1 MKKNI
6 ILFSLILGTLL
17 LTQCKPTFKIE
28 NAYTQIIGAWA
39 QKEDENVNF
48 VITKKNIEYFDTG
61 YFYNYN
67 ISNEKDF
74 IITDSNKVVLRFK
87 IIKLTNDSLIIQSKN
102 EGKRDL
108 IYKYYK
114 R

>member
-17 LTQCKPTFKIE
+17 LTQCKSTFNIE
-28 NAYTQIIGAWA
+28 NAYTLIIGAWA
-39 QKEDENVNF
+39 QKENENVDF

-61 YFYNYN
+61 YFYNYK

-74 IITDSNKVVLRFK
+74 IITDSNKVVLKFK
-87 IIKLTNDSLIIQSKN
+87 IIKLSKDSLIIQSKN
-102 EGKRDL
+102 DDNRDL